1 MSCLSFPLAATQGGI
16 RFHFRVFTNGDLFTS
31 GLFHGSDGRF
41 LQQFFKSSVSQVQKV
56 LFIGIGGEAYFQ
68 RAGAGKKNRR
78 KIFCDDPSILTKFE
92 EKVK

>member
-1 MSCLSFPLAATQGGI
+1 VSGAETEGGI
-16 RFHFRVFTNGDLFTS
+16 RFQVWIITDGDLFTS
-31 GLFHGSDGRF
+31 GLFYVSNGRF
-41 LQQFFKSSVSQVQKV
+41 LKQFSGSSVSQVQKV

-78 KIFCDDPSILTKFE
+78 KIFCDDLSIMTKFE